1 MLKYLTHQTD
11 LSLYWHQEVM
21 SYHSHIHI
29 TPYPSEAILWL
40 YDIHTAKLFLT
51 TQMEAAAAATVSTVT
66 HLDGVT

>member
-1 MLKYLTHQTD
+1 
-11 LSLYWHQEVM
+11 M

-29 TPYPSEAILWL
+29 TPYPSEVILWL